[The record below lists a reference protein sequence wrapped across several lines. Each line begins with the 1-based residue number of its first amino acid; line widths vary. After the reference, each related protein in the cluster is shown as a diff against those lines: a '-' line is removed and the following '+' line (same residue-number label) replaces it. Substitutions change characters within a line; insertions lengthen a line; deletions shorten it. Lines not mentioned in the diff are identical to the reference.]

1 MIIDVTDGY
10 LDIGPYTFT
19 ADNTISIDAAGTL
32 KIPNSGTFNADG
44 QLTTAGEI
52 DFTGSGSQGDLICSS
67 TSANTFGTMDAAAG
81 TVTFDGSSS
90 QAIPTETFFNLKNS
104 NTNGL
109 TMSGSATVNGELN
122 FNVASDITTGANT
135 LTIGGT
141 GTIANA
147 ADDRHI
153 NVDNTSGY
161 LAKSTNSTSAF
172 SFPVGNGT
180 ILRPIKLTPSSS
192 SATTFSVRYDDNR
205 YSDGSV
211 TSAFSNTSGHISGY
225 DGPDPANNAA
235 GTGYYFDISRSGS
248 ANASLFI
255 AWTARGQ
262 YGTAGNIANPNVTGI
277 TFGYYNGTDWDVISS
292 SPTGSSDI
300 GNVTSDASFNTI
312 YNGTSGSRFFTLG
325 SLDGENNLPID
336 LVSFEGECV
345 DNQANLEF
353 VVASQVNN
361 DYFTIKR
368 SKNILEW
375 EEIGYING
383 GGTNNEEITYTWTDY
398 SPKSGVNYYKLFQT
412 DIDGIS
418 ESFAPI
424 AVTCESKVE
433 DYHIYPNPT
442 TNRIAVEFELEYYQ
456 GDDIK
461 LVLRDFKGS
470 IVKSNSIELNR
481 GYNYFEVDLRDIPN
495 GIYTVGYLGTKNHIP
510 LKRVIKL

>member
-1 MIIDVTDGY
+1 
-10 LDIGPYTFT
+10 
-19 ADNTISIDAAGTL
+19 
-32 KIPNSGTFNADG
+32 
-44 QLTTAGEI
+44 
-52 DFTGSGSQGDLICSS
+52 
-67 TSANTFGTMDAAAG
+67 MDAAAG

-122 FNVASDITTGANT
+122 LNVAADITTGANT
-135 LTIGGT
+135 LTIGT
-141 GTIANA
+141 GGSIANA

-153 NVDNTSGY
+153 NVDNTSGF

-180 ILRPIKLTPSSS
+180 ILRPIRLTPSSS
-192 SATTFSVRYDDNR
+192 SAETYTVRFDDNR
-205 YSDGSV
+205 YSDGTV
-211 TSAFSNTSGHISGY
+211 TTAFSDNGGHISGY
-225 DGPDPANNAA
+225 DGSNTDV
-235 GTGYYFDISRSGS
+235 TKGYHYDISRTNSV
-248 ANASLFI
+248 NAVLYI
-255 AWTARGQ
+255 EWTDEDQ
-262 YGTAGNIANPNVTGI
+262 YGTGGNVLNADVTGI
-277 TFGYYNGTDWDVISS
+277 TFGYYNGSDWDVITS
-292 SPTGSSDI
+292 SPSGSIGS
-300 GNVTSDASFNTI
+300 GNVTSNAFNFAGR
-312 YNGTSGSRFFTLG
+312 YVTLG

-336 LVSFEGECV
+336 LVSFDGECV

-375 EEIGYING
+375 EEVGYING

-442 TNRIAVEFELEYYQ
+442 TNRIAVEFELEFYQ

-481 GYNYFEVDLRDIPN
+481 GYNYFEVDLTEIPN
-495 GIYTVGYLGTKNHIP
+495 GIYTVEYLGTKNHIP